1 MTGNDARRAGDQPEP
16 ANNDARRA
24 GDHSE
29 VTSERERLADQDRDP
44 AGADRD
50 PAGADHE
57 PAGAEH
63 PAGANRDPAGAVRVT
78 PLERHTRLLL
88 RAYPAAYRRER
99 GGEIIGTLLEASDD
113 RTWPRVRDA
122 RALTFGGLKARAAQ
136 NRQRT
141 AGANLRVAVM
151 AGLAIYTAIWFATYA
166 AGVIQ
171 GFVWFGPGSPPP
183 IGWMGWPA
191 AVTALLAGA
200 TVVLAWIAPRVGL
213 LAGALAAA
221 AVVGFAVA
229 SHDALP
235 QHLIQALGVAG
246 LAALAPRAG
255 HPSWRWLW
263 LPGLIVLSGL
273 AELATGYGLL
283 GYSWRFAGE
292 LSLLAVAAVGIV
304 WIAIDA
310 RLMVAVLTFFALI
323 AVQMAVTESV
333 FGGPILPV
341 LPFPAVAG
349 ALMVATSWLLRRQ
362 SARVI
367 RAD

>member
-1 MTGNDARRAGDQPEP
+1 MIPQGRTAIPQGRTVIPQA
-16 ANNDARRA
+16 
-24 GDHSE
+24 
-29 VTSERERLADQDRDP
+29 
-44 AGADRD
+44 
-50 PAGADHE
+50 
-57 PAGAEH
+57 
-63 PAGANRDPAGAVRVT
+63 RDPAGAVRLT
-78 PLERHTRLLL
+78 PFERHARLLL
-88 RAYPAAYRRER
+88 RVYPAAYRRER
-99 GGEIIGTLLEASDD
+99 GGEIIGTLLEASDG
-113 RTWPRVRDA
+113 RTRPRLRDV
-122 RALTFGGLKARAAQ
+122 RALTVGGLRARRAQ

-151 AGLAIYTAIWFATYA
+151 AGLAIYTAIWFATYV

-171 GFVWFGPGSPPP
+171 GFVWFGPGTPPP

-200 TVVLAWIAPRVGL
+200 TVVLAWISPRVAL

-221 AVVGFAVA
+221 AVVVFAVA
-229 SHDALP
+229 NHDALP
-235 QHLIQALGVAG
+235 SHLVQALGIAG

-255 HPSWRWLW
+255 RPSRRWLW
-263 LPGLIVLSGL
+263 LPGVIVLSGL
-273 AELATGYGLL
+273 AELATGYGWL

-323 AVQMAVTESV
+323 AVQMAVTETV

-349 ALMVATSWLLRRQ
+349 ALTLASGWLLRRQ
-362 SARVI
+362 SARAI
-367 RAD
+367 RAS